1 MVGGS
6 AVIWTTVLSTIS
18 LFISIMVAI
27 FFMGI
32 RWAKVGAKV
41 DAIDKRLEQIEKLF
55 RLQLRNGHDSNGPK
69 DYV

>member
-1 MVGGS
+1 MAGDT
-6 AVIWTTVLSTIS
+6 VIWTTVLSTIS

-41 DAIDKRLEQIEKLF
+41 DIIDRRLESIEKLF
-55 RLQLRNGHDSNGPK
+55 RLQLKDDGHDRSPK